1 MTRLQQPFRSPVV
14 RKLIAPFILLDAYLG
29 ILSSILPEGVNRVF
43 VREFLFICS
52 ICTIIALTAWL
63 VVSLLHH
70 LVEPI
75 DSESGDRLRAAD
87 AILVLLPLS
96 PIVGYVLRNLDTL
109 RWHDALAVVCI
120 FALVSAAVVVVVPQC
135 LSRWLSPSVAALL
148 GLSLAFVL
156 ATMSSVTR
164 GFRWHGS
171 GELLIQVAFFSLVFT
186 ACLFVYRKD
195 RGALRSAVVFY
206 LLGTVAVAAASE
218 LTSEMRRPS
227 AVERP
232 GVPSVDVLAASRE
245 IKRTPDIFL
254 MTYDSYVENETML
267 QYGIDNSD
275 QEAFLESAGF
285 QIYRGTYSIAGATMA
300 SMGRV
305 LGPTTAPRRAA
316 SGHSA
321 MFDVLKHAGYRT
333 HGVFQGSG
341 YFWGQDNGYDEGF
354 PPSRP
359 AYLATSQAIL
369 EGEFRHEIH
378 FQEMP
383 MDRFL
388 QRKRSVIAAEGE
400 DPTFLYTHT
409 GPGHS
414 QNSGACLDDEVA
426 RFRQRLDDANAE
438 MRVDIE
444 SLVKSRPNAIVI
456 VNGDHGPYLT
466 KNCRA
471 LRSREYDQ
479 DDVAPLDIQDRFG
492 AFLAIRWPEDAQISV
507 DDIAIL
513 QDIFPAVLTYLYDD
527 STFQRLR
534 FPQELEGSNY
544 IIAGVSVRRGRIVG
558 GKYNG
563 QPLFDA
569 GRASAR

>member
-1 MTRLQQPFRSPVV
+1 
-14 RKLIAPFILLDAYLG
+14 
-29 ILSSILPEGVNRVF
+29 
-43 VREFLFICS
+43 
-52 ICTIIALTAWL
+52 
-63 VVSLLHH
+63 
-70 LVEPI
+70 
-75 DSESGDRLRAAD
+75 
-87 AILVLLPLS
+87 
-96 PIVGYVLRNLDTL
+96 
-109 RWHDALAVVCI
+109 
-120 FALVSAAVVVVVPQC
+120 
-135 LSRWLSPSVAALL
+135 
-148 GLSLAFVL
+148 
-156 ATMSSVTR
+156 
-164 GFRWHGS
+164 
-171 GELLIQVAFFSLVFT
+171 
-186 ACLFVYRKD
+186 
-195 RGALRSAVVFY
+195 
-206 LLGTVAVAAASE
+206 
-218 LTSEMRRPS
+218 
-227 AVERP
+227 
-232 GVPSVDVLAASRE
+232 
-245 IKRTPDIFL
+245 
-254 MTYDSYVENETML
+254 
-267 QYGIDNSD
+267 
-275 QEAFLESAGF
+275 
-285 QIYRGTYSIAGATMA
+285 
-300 SMGRV
+300 
-305 LGPTTAPRRAA
+305 
-316 SGHSA
+316 
-321 MFDVLKHAGYRT
+321 
-333 HGVFQGSG
+333 
-341 YFWGQDNGYDEGF
+341 
-354 PPSRP
+354 
-359 AYLATSQAIL
+359 
-369 EGEFRHEIH
+369 
-378 FQEMP
+378 

-544 IIAGVSVRRGRIVG
+544 RIAGVSVRRGRIVG